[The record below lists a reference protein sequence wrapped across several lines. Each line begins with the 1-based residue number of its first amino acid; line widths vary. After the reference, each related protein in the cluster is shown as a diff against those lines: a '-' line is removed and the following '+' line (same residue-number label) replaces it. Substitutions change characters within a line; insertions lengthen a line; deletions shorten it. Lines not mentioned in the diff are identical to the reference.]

1 MINIEII
8 QEIHRLSALYEDRWG
23 KEVDYIDIP
32 SNCSQEKL
40 VQAIRIIVDTGES
53 VLCGMKKVRDI
64 SLPFI
69 DYLMEY
75 HGKYSISNGF
85 VFEKTCPFCG
95 NKVVYHSNGTSWEY
109 RCESKNCFKE
119 TFRGI

>member
-53 VLCGMKKVRDI
+53 VLCGMKFRVRD
-64 SLPFI
+64 
-69 DYLMEY
+69 
-75 HGKYSISNGF
+75 N
-85 VFEKTCPFCG
+85 T
-95 NKVVYHSNGTSWEY
+95 
-109 RCESKNCFKE
+109 
-119 TFRGI
+119 